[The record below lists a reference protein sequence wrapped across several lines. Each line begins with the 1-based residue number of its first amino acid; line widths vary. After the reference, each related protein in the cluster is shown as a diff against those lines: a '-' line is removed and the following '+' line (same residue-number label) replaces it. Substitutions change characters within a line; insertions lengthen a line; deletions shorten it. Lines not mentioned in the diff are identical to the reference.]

1 MLRKGEWL
9 EFQVSNKEQGNNLED
24 ICKSMLHISG
34 RMIQKLTR
42 ENGLQVNGKKSFL
55 AYQVKTGD
63 RVQVKVFKKEN
74 YGVEPE
80 NIPLDILYEDEH
92 LLVINKPYGLAV
104 HPTEAH
110 HKKTLANAIAY
121 YYQTIGLQAK
131 VNHVHR
137 LDKDTSGA
145 ILIAKHSLAHSI
157 LDEQLR
163 NREIK
168 REYYAIVS
176 GIPANLSDT
185 IDLPIGRDRHHA
197 TRRRVSPSGDQAVT
211 HYEVIESFSEAALLK
226 LRLDTGRT
234 HQIRVH
240 LSYIGHPVYGDYL
253 YGGPLKGIK
262 RQALHAAKISFYHP
276 FTGEVIEVIAP
287 LPEDMNNLITSLLCY
302 NDKKNKFGD

>member
-1 MLRKGEWL
+1 MLKKGEWL
-9 EFQVSNKEQGNNLED
+9 EHQVSLREQGKSLED
-24 ICKSMLHISG
+24 VCKSILRISG

-42 ENGLQVNGKKSFL
+42 DNGMQVNGKKSFL

-63 RVQVKVFKKEN
+63 RIQVKVFKKES

-80 NIPLDILYEDEH
+80 ELPLEILYEDDH
-92 LLVINKPYGLAV
+92 LLVVNKPPGLAV
-104 HPTEAH
+104 HPTEPH
-110 HKKTLANAIAY
+110 HKRTLANAIAY
-121 YYQTIGLQAK
+121 YYQTIGLQTK

-145 ILIAKHSLAHSI
+145 ILIAKHALAHSI

-168 REYYAIVS
+168 REYYAIVAGTPS
-176 GIPANLSDT
+176 KLSDK

-197 TRRRVSPSGDQAVT
+197 TRRRVSTSGDQAVT
-211 HYEVIESFSEAALLK
+211 HYEVIETFGDAALLK

-240 LSYIGHPVYGDYL
+240 LSHIGHPVFGDYL
-253 YGGPLKGIK
+253 YGGPLKRIK
-262 RQALHAAKISFYHP
+262 RQALHAAKLSFYHP
-276 FTGEVIEVIAP
+276 FTREMIDVIAP
-287 LPEDMNNLITSLLCY
+287 LPDDMNNLIKELKI
-302 NDKKNKFGD
+302 KK

>member
-1 MLRKGEWL
+1 MNILLKKGEWL
-9 EFQVSNKEQGNNLED
+9 EYQVSNNEQGSDLED
-24 ICKSMLHISG
+24 ICKSILHISG

-55 AYQVKTGD
+55 AYKVKAGD
-63 RVQVKVFKKEN
+63 RIQVKVFKKES

-80 NIPLDILYEDEH
+80 QLPLEILYEDDH
-92 LLVINKPYGLAV
+92 LLVINKSYGVAV
-104 HPTEAH
+104 HPTEPH
-110 HKKTLANAIAY
+110 HKRTLANAVAY

-176 GIPANLSDT
+176 GIPAKLSDT

-197 TRRRVSPSGDQAVT
+197 TRRRVSTSGDKAVT
-211 HYEVIESFSEAALLK
+211 HYEVVESFQNASLLR

-240 LSYIGHPVYGDYL
+240 LSHIGHPVYGDYL
-253 YGGPLKGIK
+253 YGGPLNGIK
-262 RQALHAAKISFYHP
+262 RQALHAAKLSFNHP
-276 FTGEVIEVIAP
+276 FTMERIEVIAP
-287 LPEDMNNLITSLLCY
+287 LPEDMNNLIKELKM
-302 NDKKNKFGD
+302 KK

>member
-1 MLRKGEWL
+1 LFKKGEWL
-9 EFQVSNKEQGNNLED
+9 EYQVSAKEQGNSLED
-24 ICKSMLHISG
+24 VLKLILHISG

-55 AYQVKTGD
+55 AYQVKTSD

-80 NIPLDILYEDEH
+80 LLPLEILYEDDH
-92 LLVINKPYGLAV
+92 VLVINKAYGIAV
-104 HPTEAH
+104 HPTEPH
-110 HKKTLANAIAY
+110 HKRTLANAIAY

-168 REYYAIVS
+168 REYYAIVA
-176 GIPANLSDT
+176 GTPTNLSGT

-197 TRRRVSPSGDQAVT
+197 TRRRVSTSGDQAVT
-211 HYEVIESFSEAALLK
+211 HYEVVESFSEASLLK
-226 LRLDTGRT
+226 LKLDTGRT

-240 LSYIGHPVYGDYL
+240 LSHLGHPVYGDYL

-262 RQALHAAKISFYHP
+262 RQALHATKLSFKHP
-276 FTGEVIEVIAP
+276 FTQEEIEVIAP
-287 LPEDMNNLITSLLCY
+287 MPEDMKNLIKEL
-302 NDKKNKFGD
+302 K